1 VVSAIVAVADN
12 GVIGKQ
18 GGLPW
23 HLPAEMDRFKQIT
36 MGHPIIMG
44 RKTHESIGRAL
55 PGRYNVVITRDKSYR
70 AEGCEV
76 VGSLGEAI
84 ELAKKADGGSAA
96 QTSKKSKGP
105 SPAQTSSVEEK
116 FRRAKEIFII
126 GGEQI
131 YREAMP
137 KLERIYLT
145 KVHAKIDGDKFFYYD
160 PKEWKQVSSEK
171 HAADD
176 KNQYDFEFTVLER
189 EE

>member
-1 VVSAIVAVADN
+1 MLSAIVAVAEN
-12 GVIGKQ
+12 GVIGRK

-23 HLPAEMDRFKQIT
+23 HLPAEMARFKQIT

-55 PGRYNVVITRDKSYR
+55 PGRYNVVITRDKDYR

-76 VGSLGEAI
+76 VGSLDEAI
-84 ELAKKADGGSAA
+84 ELAKKAEGS
-96 QTSKKSKGP
+96 
-105 SPAQTSSVEEK
+105 
-116 FRRAKEIFII
+116 KEIFVI

-171 HAADD
+171 HSPDT
-176 KNQYDFEFTVLER
+176 KNQYDFEFTVLGR
-189 EE
+189 A

>member
-1 VVSAIVAVADN
+1 MLSAIVAVAEN
-12 GVIGKQ
+12 GVIGRK

-23 HLPAEMDRFKQIT
+23 QLPAEMARFKQIT

-55 PGRYNVVITRDKSYR
+55 PGRYNVVITRDKDYR

-76 VGSLGEAI
+76 VGSLDEAI
-84 ELAKKADGGSAA
+84 ELAKKAEGS
-96 QTSKKSKGP
+96 
-105 SPAQTSSVEEK
+105 
-116 FRRAKEIFII
+116 KEIFVI

-171 HAADD
+171 HSADT
-176 KNQYDFEFTVLER
+176 KNQYDFEFTVLGR
-189 EE
+189 A

>member
-1 VVSAIVAVADN
+1 MFSAIVAVAEN
-12 GVIGKQ
+12 GVIGKK

-23 HLPAEMDRFKQIT
+23 HLPAEMARFKEIT

-55 PGRYNVVITRDKSYR
+55 PGRYNVVIAHDKEYR
-70 AEGCEV
+70 VEGCEIA
-76 VGSLGEAI
+76 GSLDEAI
-84 ELAKKADGGSAA
+84 ELAEKAKGG
-96 QTSKKSKGP
+96 
-105 SPAQTSSVEEK
+105 E
-116 FRRAKEIFII
+116 EIFII

-137 KLERIYLT
+137 KLDRIYLT

-171 HAADD
+171 HAAGD
-176 KNQYDFEFTVLER
+176 KNQYDFEFTALER
-189 EE
+189 KE

>member
-1 VVSAIVAVADN
+1 MISAIVAVADN

-23 HLPAEMDRFKQIT
+23 HLPAEMARFKQIT

-55 PGRYNVVITRDKSYR
+55 PGRTNVVITRDKSYR

-76 VGSLGEAI
+76 VGSLNEAI
-84 ELAKKADGGSAA
+84 MKAKQAERVSAA
-96 QTSKKSKGP
+96 QTSKK
-105 SPAQTSSVEEK
+105 
-116 FRRAKEIFII
+116 FRRPREIFII

-137 KLERIYLT
+137 VLERIYLT

-160 PKEWKQVSSEK
+160 PEEWKQVSSEK
-171 HAADD
+171 HPADSR
-176 KNQYDFEFTVLER
+176 NQYDFEFTVLER
-189 EE
+189 KDSA

>member
-1 VVSAIVAVADN
+1 MLSAIVAVAEN
-12 GVIGKQ
+12 GVIGRK

-23 HLPAEMDRFKQIT
+23 HLPAEMARFKQIT

-55 PGRYNVVITRDKSYR
+55 PGRYNVVITRDKDYR

-76 VGSLGEAI
+76 VGSLDEAI
-84 ELAKKADGGSAA
+84 ELAKKAEGS
-96 QTSKKSKGP
+96 
-105 SPAQTSSVEEK
+105 
-116 FRRAKEIFII
+116 KEIFVI

-145 KVHAKIDGDKFFYYD
+145 KVHAKIDCDKFFYYD
-160 PKEWKQVSSEK
+160 PKEWKPVSSEK
-171 HAADD
+171 HSADT
-176 KNQYDFEFTVLER
+176 KNQYDFEFTVLGR
-189 EE
+189 A